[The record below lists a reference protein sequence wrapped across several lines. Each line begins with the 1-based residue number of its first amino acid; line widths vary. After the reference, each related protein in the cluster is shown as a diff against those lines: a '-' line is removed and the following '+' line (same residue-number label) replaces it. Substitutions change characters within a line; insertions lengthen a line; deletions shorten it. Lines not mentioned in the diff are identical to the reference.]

1 MLFRSLAASG
11 SAVEG
16 QRETELAKRLSSTYA
31 EWEAAQTRAGGV
43 PRGLERVKSELD
55 AWGMDRVQNLITAAE
70 QRDQRALASFHLQ
83 AGQRLFDAGRD
94 TDAISELRRAV
105 YLSPY
110 DRDAHLLLGRASA
123 RIGRLPEAI
132 AEFKIAIWID
142 DRNDARLT
150 LAAAYAD
157 TDEIALARAETQVIR
172 ARDPMNAEA
181 RQLADRLD
189 RTPAP

>member
-1 MLFRSLAASG
+1 MLFRS
-11 SAVEG
+11 
-16 QRETELAKRLSSTYA
+16 
-31 EWEAAQTRAGGV
+31 
-43 PRGLERVKSELD
+43 
-55 AWGMDRVQNLITAAE
+55 
-70 QRDQRALASFHLQ
+70 
-83 AGQRLFDAGRD
+83 
-94 TDAISELRRAV
+94 
-105 YLSPY
+105 
-110 DRDAHLLLGRASA
+110 LLLGRASA

-142 DRNDARLT
+142 DRNDARLA